1 MAQHV
6 VLWDPL
12 VRVFHWTLAAAF
24 VLNRF
29 FTEAG
34 DRPHQVLGYV
44 AVTFIALR
52 VAWGFAPT
60 GAARWA
66 HFWPTG
72 PRIAAHLREI
82 KQGRPHRRLGH
93 SPLGAVV
100 VVTMMSGIVALG
112 ITGYAMQEID
122 YFWGDERIERLH
134 SLIADAVTALAA
146 CHVVAAVIQSLWLGE
161 NLPLSMVTGRRRLLS
176 SEPIRSRVAEKDA
189 SRIDD

>member
-12 VRVFHWTLAAAF
+12 VRAFHWTLAAAF

-44 AVTFIALR
+44 AVALIAFR
-52 VAWGFAPT
+52 VAWGFGPT

-72 PRIAAHLREI
+72 PRIAAHLREL
-82 KQGRPHRRLGH
+82 KQGRPLPRLGH

-100 VVTMMSGIVALG
+100 MLTMMSGIVALG

-146 CHVVAAVIQSLWLGE
+146 CHVVAAVIQSLWLRE

-176 SEPIRSRVAEKDA
+176 SQPIRSRMTEKD
-189 SRIDD
+189 SPRTDD